1 MKKLKEII
9 DDIFWNIR
17 YYLVYYPV
25 YYPRNVFFEI
35 KYFIQRGR
43 RGYSDRDCW
52 HVSYYLS
59 KILPDMLRAIKDEN
73 NEKWNEL
80 MEKMAQGFEAD
91 TEAEEI
97 MLQDIVKS
105 DKYEQL
111 KKQGRVALR
120 LLVKHYDELIS

>member
-17 YYLVYYPV
+17 YYLV

-52 HVSYYLS
+52 GLS
-59 KILPDMLRAIKDEN
+59 DHLSSILPGMLRSLKEERSIKREKGWDELL
-73 NEKWNEL
+73 ES
-80 MEKMAQGFEAD
+80 MAQGFEAD
-91 TEAEEI
+91 IKANKMFGKELFLT
-97 MLQDIVKS
+97 
-105 DKYEQL
+105 DKHTKL
-111 KKQGRVALR
+111 KKQRDESLK
-120 LLVKHYDELIS
+120 LLVKYYDSLWS

>member
-1 MKKLKEII
+1 
-9 DDIFWNIR
+9 
-17 YYLVYYPV
+17 
-25 YYPRNVFFEI
+25 
-35 KYFIQRGR
+35 
-43 RGYSDRDCW
+43 
-52 HVSYYLS
+52 
-59 KILPDMLRAIKDEN
+59 MLRAIKDEN

-97 MLQDIVKS
+97 MLQDIVVLSRGIETGITIVKS